1 MDKFMMLVRK
11 FMTRTLQY
19 LDSLQ
24 WCDAR
29 CDNSTSRLKRHVHGD
44 CSKSAAD
51 VEPTGPDTPT

>member
-1 MDKFMMLVRK
+1 MMLVRK

-29 CDNSTSRLKRHVHGD
+29 C
-44 CSKSAAD
+44 A
-51 VEPTGPDTPT
+51 TPPSVRSVILSLCGSFYRG